1 MLLELAIRNFA
12 IIRDLRLGFAPG
24 FNALTGE
31 TGAGKSIIIDALGAV
46 LGARVSADL
55 VRTGAPSA
63 WVEAVFDVAG
73 LAERED
79 WSALLAESGVEPE
92 DGTLILTRDIGAN
105 GRSSARINGRTVTA
119 GTLGQF
125 GALLVDIHGQSEH
138 LSLLRPAQ
146 HVELLDRYAD
156 TLEER
161 RELAATV
168 RAHQETRRQIEH
180 IVSDERERA
189 HRVDLLRFQV
199 DEIDAAAPHADE
211 EDALDH
217 ERAVLGNADRLAR
230 LAAEAYQVLE
240 SAEDTGA
247 QPAAG
252 VLDGLR
258 LAVARAEELS
268 RIDTGAEPL
277 ATQLRE
283 AQYLLEDAALSVRS
297 YADGIEANPERL
309 AAVEDR
315 MALLKG
321 LKRKYGATL
330 SEVLAYR
337 DEAARELEELDT
349 SEQRLEELRE
359 REERLLTKIAA
370 LGRALSARRRAAAGR
385 MEDEVERAIH
395 DLNMGRARFV
405 VGIEDLSGSVRLRLD
420 DGDGTSAPRDV
431 GFDQTGI
438 DRVEFLIAPNAGE
451 SPRPLARIAS
461 GGETARLM
469 LALKSILS
477 AADATPTLIFDEID
491 VGVGGRSGQPVG
503 EKLWSLGG
511 RHQVIVISHLPQI
524 AAFAEAHYRITKVEE
539 DGRTETRVDR
549 LDETE
554 RLDELAAMLDG
565 LPPTAESRA
574 NAAEML
580 RRIARWKAGATAGVA
595 GAAN

>member
-46 LGARVSADL
+46 LGARVSADH

-63 WVEAVFDVAG
+63 WVEAVFDVSG
-73 LAERED
+73 LGERED
-79 WSALLAESGVEPE
+79 WRALLAETGVQPE
-92 DGTLILTRDIGAN
+92 DGTLILTRDVSAG

-146 HVELLDRYAD
+146 HVDLLDRYAD
-156 TLEER
+156 TLDER
-161 RELAATV
+161 QQLATLV
-168 RAHQETRRQIEH
+168 RAHQETCRQIER
-180 IVSDERERA
+180 ILSDERERA
-189 HRVDLLRFQV
+189 HRIDLLRFQV
-199 DEIDAAAPHADE
+199 DEIDAAAPRAEEQDE
-211 EDALDH
+211 LDH
-217 ERAVLGNADRLAR
+217 ERAVLGNADRLAH
-230 LAAEAYQVLE
+230 LAAEAYQLLE
-240 SAEDTGA
+240 GAEDGGP
-247 QPAAG
+247 QPVPG
-252 VLDGLR
+252 VLDTLR
-258 LAVARAEELS
+258 LAVARGEELARVDDS
-268 RIDTGAEPL
+268 TEPL

-297 YADGIEANPERL
+297 YADAVEANPERL

-315 MALLKG
+315 LALLRQ
-321 LKRKYGATL
+321 LQRKYGATL
-330 SEVLAYR
+330 VEVVSYR
-337 DEAARELEELDT
+337 DEAARELQELDT

-359 REERLLTKIAA
+359 REERLLGEIAVR
-370 LGRALSARRRAAAGR
+370 GRELSTRRRAAAGR
-385 MEDEVERAIH
+385 MEGEVERAIH

-405 VGIEDLSGSVRLRLD
+405 VGIQDLAGTARLRIA
-420 DGDGTSAPRDV
+420 DGDGAQGAREV

-438 DRVEFLIAPNAGE
+438 DRIEFLIAPNAGE
-451 SPRPLARIAS
+451 APRPLARIAS

-503 EKLWSLGG
+503 EKLWSLGE

-524 AAFAEAHYRITKVEE
+524 AAFAEAHYRITKVEQE
-539 DGRTETRVDR
+539 GRTETQVDR
-549 LDETE
+549 LDEAE

-565 LPPTAESRA
+565 LPPTAASRA

-580 RRIARWKAGATAGVA
+580 RRIARWKAGTAAGVA
-595 GAAN
+595 GAVD